1 MADCKLFVPLGALAL
16 TCGIAAAHAA
26 PMPARP
32 VTERPAAA
40 CSAPAGFAEALR
52 RALPITVGIY
62 AVGRSSD
69 PPAAVRLPMHAP
81 ANARAASEVAG
92 EEGRIGA
99 GFVLD
104 RAGLIATAAH
114 VVVGSRRIAVELSD
128 RRVLPAEL
136 VGADEDSDIALLRVP
151 AELPEPVL
159 APSSRLRGGDWV
171 LAVGEPYGFSR
182 SVAAGVVGGIDRH
195 LQEEPELLFIQSDLS
210 INPGNSG
217 GPLLDASGAVVGMN
231 SRNVISSYGA
241 MGVSLSIPIEFVRQV
256 ADELLHPASKARP
269 RLGASFQD
277 VSPPAALAAGR
288 PRATGALIGDVAAG
302 SLAERMGLQSGDI
315 VVGMNG
321 RAIAGSADL
330 AHALRRWRIAEGT
343 RLTVWRDRGFLPLR
357 LP

>member
-1 MADCKLFVPLGALAL
+1 MPPAHPVAEPTAATCKAL
-16 TCGIAAAHAA
+16 
-26 PMPARP
+26 P
-32 VTERPAAA
+32 
-40 CSAPAGFAEALR
+40 GFSEALR

-62 AVGRSSD
+62 AVGHSAE
-69 PPAAVRLPMHAP
+69 PPAARGSTDAPMKANGASAP
-81 ANARAASEVAG
+81 VD

-104 RAGLIATAAH
+104 REGLIVTAAH

-128 RRVLPAEL
+128 RRVLLAEV
-136 VGADEDSDIALLRVP
+136 VGADEDSDIAVLRV
-151 AELPEPVL
+151 AAALPDPVL
-159 APSSRLRGGDWV
+159 ASSGHLRGGDWV

-182 SVAAGVVGGIDRH
+182 SVSAGIVGGIDRH

-217 GPLLDASGAVVGMN
+217 GPLLDSSGAVVGMN

-241 MGVSLSIPIEFVRQV
+241 MGVSLSVPIQFVHQV
-256 ADELLHPASKARP
+256 ADELLHPGSKARP
-269 RLGASFQD
+269 RLRASFQD

-288 PRATGALIGDVAAG
+288 PRATGALIGDVAPG
-302 SLAERMGLQSGDI
+302 SLAGRIGLQSGDI

-321 RAIAGSADL
+321 RAITGSSDM

-343 RLTVWRDRGFLPLR
+343 RLTVWRDRAFVPLR